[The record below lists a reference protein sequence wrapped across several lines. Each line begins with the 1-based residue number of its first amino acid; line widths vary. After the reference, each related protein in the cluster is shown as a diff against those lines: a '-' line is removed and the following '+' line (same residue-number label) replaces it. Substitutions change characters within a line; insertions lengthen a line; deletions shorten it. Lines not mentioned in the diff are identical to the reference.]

1 MTTTID
7 CNAVAIF
14 SARVYDATEVFKLKK
29 EYDKDRKRKPVGK
42 NKRWEYMD
50 EVELQKSKRFV
61 GEAVERL
68 HAGIE
73 PPQEPVKVT
82 GRGLKA

>member
-1 MTTTID
+1 MMTID
-7 CNAVAIF
+7 CRAVAIF

-29 EYDKDRKRKPVGK
+29 DYNKDSKRKPQGK

-50 EVELQKSKRFV
+50 EVELQKSKRLV
-61 GEAVERL
+61 GASVDRL
-68 HAGIE
+68 RAGIE
-73 PPQEPVKVT
+73 PPQEPVKMS